1 MLVHLMSP
9 KRFEIAK
16 FIFSLYLIILTI
28 FIIKRN
34 LQHSAI
40 NIQKNP
46 YILVA

>member
-1 MLVHLMSP
+1 L
-9 KRFEIAK
+9 
-16 FIFSLYLIILTI
+16 IFSKQGIIFTVVR
-28 FIIKRN
+28 IKRN

>member
-1 MLVHLMSP
+1 MLVHLMCP

-16 FIFSLYLIILTI
+16 FIFSLYLII